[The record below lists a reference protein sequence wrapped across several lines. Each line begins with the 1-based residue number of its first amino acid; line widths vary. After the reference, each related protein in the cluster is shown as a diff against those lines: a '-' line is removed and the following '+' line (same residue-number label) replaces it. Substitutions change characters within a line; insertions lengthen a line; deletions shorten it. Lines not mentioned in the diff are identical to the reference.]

1 MQVEEFNRLVAKLKD
16 KMYRLAY
23 RVVQDEEEAR
33 DVVQESLVKI
43 WTKREKL
50 AEIEN
55 PDAYCMT
62 ITRNMGIDKL
72 RGRKMSTSDIDDHYS
87 LKSSEASPE
96 RKLIAKDEL
105 SAVMKIVDALP
116 ENHRMV
122 IHLRDIE
129 GYSYKEISE
138 ITGFTLEKVKVY
150 LHRARTR
157 LRQNLKNRAS

>member
-1 MQVEEFNRLVAKLKD
+1 M
-16 KMYRLAY
+16 
-23 RVVQDEEEAR
+23 
-33 DVVQESLVKI
+33 VQESLVKI

-105 SAVMKIVDALP
+105 SAVMKIVDALFFKFCLNLVLALCKYTFTFSKVNP
-116 ENHRMV
+116 V
-122 IHLRDIE
+122 ISL
-129 GYSYKEISE
+129 IS
-138 ITGFTLEKVKVY
+138 L
-150 LHRARTR
+150 
-157 LRQNLKNRAS
+157 